1 MERSECRSSASC
13 LVSFPAATV
22 VDEIMSERRVVITGL
37 GWVTPLGTD
46 LQGVWDALLAG
57 RSGIRPL
64 TRFDTTNFTCKI
76 GGEAVDVNP
85 GDYMPAKDLR
95 RTDRFT
101 QYAVVAAQRAV
112 KHAGLEIDRED
123 VNRIGVLIG
132 SGIGGM
138 ETIENQVGVLLN
150 KGPQRVSPFM
160 IPMLIVNMA
169 GGYLS
174 MLLGVK
180 GPNLAVVSACATATH
195 AIGEAVRAIVHNDAD
210 VMIAGGS
217 EAAIT
222 PIGYAGFMNMRAL
235 SSRNDAPEKASRPF
249 DADRDGFVMGE
260 GAGICVL
267 ESLDHARKRQAQI
280 FAEVA
285 GYGITGDAY
294 HMSAPSPEGEG
305 AARSMEMALR
315 HARLAPDQIDYIN
328 AHGTS
333 TPVGDQ
339 CESQAIHRVFG
350 DHTKK
355 LAVSSTKSMTG
366 HLLGAAGG
374 VETAVCALA
383 IANNVVPPTINYDTP
398 DPACDLDYVPHEA
411 RPMTVNACL
420 NNSLGF
426 GGHNAT
432 LIIKRHE

>member
-1 MERSECRSSASC
+1 
-13 LVSFPAATV
+13 
-22 VDEIMSERRVVITGL
+22 MSERRVVITGI
-37 GWVTPLGTD
+37 GVITPLGSD
-46 LQGVWDALLAG
+46 LNVFWQNLLAG
-57 RSGIRPL
+57 KSGIGPV
-64 TRFDTTNFTCKI
+64 TRFDTTNFDSKI
-76 GGEAVDVNP
+76 GGEVKDFTAEEF
-85 GDYMPAKDLR
+85 MPAKETR

-101 QYAVVAAQRAV
+101 QYAVGAARKAVADS
-112 KHAGLEIDRED
+112 KIDLSKAD
-123 VNRIGVLIG
+123 LNRIGVLVG

-138 ETIENQVGVLLN
+138 ETIEEQAGILLK

-169 GGYLS
+169 SGYIS

-195 AIGEAVRAIVHNDAD
+195 ALGEATRAIVHNDAD

-222 PIGYAGFMNMRAL
+222 QLGYAGFCAMRAM
-235 SSRNDAPEKASRPF
+235 STRNNEPTRASRPF
-249 DADRDGFVMGE
+249 DAQRDGFVMGE
-260 GAGICVL
+260 GAGVCIL
-267 ESLDHARKRQAQI
+267 ESLEHARKRHAQI
-280 FAEVA
+280 YCEVV

-294 HMSAPSPEGEG
+294 HMSAPAPEGEG
-305 AARSMEMALR
+305 AARSMAMALR
-315 HARLAPDQIDYIN
+315 HAHLNPEQVSYIN

-333 TPVGDQ
+333 TPVGDK
-339 CESQAIHRVFG
+339 CETQAIKTVFG
-350 DHTKK
+350 AHAKK

-366 HLLGAAGG
+366 HLLGAAGA

-383 IANNVVPPTINYDTP
+383 IQNNIVPPTINYENP
-398 DPACDLDYVPHEA
+398 DPDCDLDYVPNKA
-411 RPMTVNACL
+411 REMNVYACV

-432 LIIKRHE
+432 LIVKRYE

>member
-1 MERSECRSSASC
+1 M
-13 LVSFPAATV
+13 
-22 VDEIMSERRVVITGL
+22 
-37 GWVTPLGTD
+37 GWVTPLGVD
-46 LQGVWDALLAG
+46 LEGVWQALLAG
-57 RSGIRPL
+57 QSGIRAL
-64 TRFDTTNFTCKI
+64 TRFDTTNFTSKI
-76 GGEAVDVNP
+76 GGEAVDFNP
-85 GDYMPAKDLR
+85 ADYMPAKDLR

-101 QYAVVAAQRAV
+101 QFAVVAARRAV
-112 KHAGLEIDRED
+112 EHAGLEIDHED
-123 VNRIGVLIG
+123 PNRIGVLVG

-138 ETIENQVGVLLN
+138 ETIESQVGVLLN

-169 GGYLS
+169 SGYLS

-195 AIGEAVRAIVHNDAD
+195 AIGEAARAIVHNDAD

-235 SSRNDAPEKASRPF
+235 STRNDQPQQASRPF
-249 DADRDGFVMGE
+249 DAGRDGFVMGE
-260 GAGICVL
+260 GAGVCVL
-267 ESLDHARKRQAQI
+267 ESLDHARKRNAHI
-280 FAEVA
+280 FAEIA

-294 HMSAPSPEGEG
+294 HMSAPAPEGEG
-305 AARSMEMALR
+305 AARSMAMALR
-315 HARLAPDQIDYIN
+315 HASLSPEGIDYIN

-333 TPVGDQ
+333 TPVGDR
-339 CESQAIHRVFG
+339 CECQAIHSVFG
-350 DHTKK
+350 EHAKK

-383 IANNVVPPTINYDTP
+383 IANNIVPPTINYETP
-398 DPACDLDYVPHEA
+398 DPECDLDFVPNQA
-411 RPMTVNACL
+411 REMTVDACL

-432 LIIKRHE
+432 LIIKRHR

>member
-1 MERSECRSSASC
+1 
-13 LVSFPAATV
+13 
-22 VDEIMSERRVVITGL
+22 MSERRVVITGI
-37 GWVTPLGTD
+37 GVITPLGSD
-46 LQGVWDALLAG
+46 LNVFWQNLLAG
-57 RSGIRPL
+57 KSGIGPV
-64 TRFDTTNFTCKI
+64 TRFDTTNFDSKI
-76 GGEAVDVNP
+76 GGEVKDFSAEEF
-85 GDYMPAKDLR
+85 MPAKETR

-101 QYAVVAAQRAV
+101 QYAVGAARKAVADS
-112 KHAGLEIDRED
+112 KIDLSKAD
-123 VNRIGVLIG
+123 LNRIGVLVG

-138 ETIENQVGVLLN
+138 ETIEEQAGILLK

-169 GGYLS
+169 SGYIS

-195 AIGEAVRAIVHNDAD
+195 ALGEATRAIVHNDAD

-222 PIGYAGFMNMRAL
+222 QLGYAGFCAMRAM
-235 SSRNDAPEKASRPF
+235 STRNNEPTRASRPF
-249 DADRDGFVMGE
+249 DAQRDGFVMGE
-260 GAGICVL
+260 GAGVCIL
-267 ESLDHARKRQAQI
+267 ESLEHARKRHAQI
-280 FAEVA
+280 YCEVV

-294 HMSAPSPEGEG
+294 HMSAPAPEGEG
-305 AARSMEMALR
+305 AARSMAMALR
-315 HARLAPDQIDYIN
+315 HAHLNPEQVSYIN

-333 TPVGDQ
+333 TPVGDK
-339 CESQAIHRVFG
+339 CETQAIKTVFG
-350 DHTKK
+350 AHAKK

-366 HLLGAAGG
+366 HLLGAAGA

-383 IANNVVPPTINYDTP
+383 IQNNIVPPTINYENP
-398 DPACDLDYVPHEA
+398 DPDCDLDYVPNKA
-411 RPMTVNACL
+411 REMNVYACV

-432 LIIKRHE
+432 LIVKRYE